1 MKAQILDKSG
11 KTESME
17 LPSNFA
23 SQIRNDILL
32 KVFEAQKLHQP
43 MGNEPFAGMKY
54 SAIGII
60 RHKRHSWKSGYGKG
74 IARTPRK
81 IMSRHGSSFNWV
93 GASVANAR
101 GGRQAHGPKIEENQ
115 FRKINK
121 KELLIAMNSG
131 FSGTVDKKSL
141 ETKYNLKIK
150 EIIFVVKDS
159 LLSLKTK
166 EFFKILKESYGAEIY
181 EKILKH
187 KTQRAGKGKA
197 RGRRFKSNAGLLFVV
212 ADDEKM
218 NRKGIDVVNVSEL
231 RISDLAPN
239 GIAGRFSC
247 YTEKAIKQIGE
258 KFK

>member
-1 MKAQILDKSG
+1 MKTLILDKNG
-11 KTESME
+11 KQGSIE
-17 LPSNFA
+17 LPGNFS

-32 KVFEAQKLHQP
+32 KVFEAQKRKQEMAPELY
-43 MGNEPFAGMKY
+43 AGMKY
-54 SAIGII
+54 SASGII

-93 GASVANAR
+93 GATVANAR
-101 GGRQAHGPKIEENQ
+101 GGRQAHPPKTEENQ

-131 FSGTVDKKSL
+131 FSGTADKNSVEK
-141 ETKYNLKIK
+141 KYNAKV
-150 EIIFVVKDS
+150 ENSVFVARDS
-159 LLSLKTK
+159 LLSIKTK
-166 EFFKILKESYGAEIY
+166 DFFNILKQGFGENY

-197 RGRRFKSNAGLLFVV
+197 RGRKFKSNAGLLFVI
-212 ADDEKM
+212 ADDENM
-218 NRKGIDVVNVSEL
+218 NRKGIDVVRVSEL

-239 GIAGRFSC
+239 GVAGRFAC

-258 KFK
+258 RFK